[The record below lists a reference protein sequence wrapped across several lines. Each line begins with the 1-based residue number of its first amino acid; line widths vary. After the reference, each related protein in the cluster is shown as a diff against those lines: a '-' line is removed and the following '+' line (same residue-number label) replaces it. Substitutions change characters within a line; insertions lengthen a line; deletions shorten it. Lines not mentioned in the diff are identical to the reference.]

1 MITSEDFK
9 PNARGNLTPALPTL
23 LLSTSDLNTLILRE
37 LTSTGYISPEALVVA
52 LAALPRLKAFT
63 IEFAST
69 RPDHIHPPPPGTRA
83 VLPALTCFQFN
94 GAGEYLEDL
103 VSRIDAP
110 QLNAI
115 WTYFW
120 IMLVKFQVVQLSRF
134 IDRSFGPN
142 LTLFRRAYLTLNKN
156 EVSFNTY
163 HLTQD
168 TDVCYTMNT
177 ISCYEI
183 DYQVSHMAQVLGHFS
198 AVLSNVVHLDLK
210 TDADE
215 DPQLD
220 GLDDIDW
227 LLHQFSTVK
236 TLYVIWELA
245 GYVARALEDITAE
258 MVTEVLP
265 SLDLICLA
273 GQSESSIEK
282 FIAARKVSGLPVTV
296 VHSKREL
303 DEKIK
308 SYASK

>member
-1 MITSEDFK
+1 M
-9 PNARGNLTPALPTL
+9 
-23 LLSTSDLNTLILRE
+23 
-37 LTSTGYISPEALVVA
+37 A
-52 LAALPRLKAFT
+52 LAALPRLKVFT

-69 RPDHIHPPPPGTRA
+69 RPDHIHPPPPIPRA
-83 VLPALTCFQFN
+83 VLPALTSFLFR
-94 GAGEYLEDL
+94 GASECLEDL
-103 VSRIDAP
+103 VSRKDAP
-110 QLNAI
+110 HLNAI
-115 WTYFW
+115 CTYFW
-120 IMLVKFQVVQLSRF
+120 IKLVDFQVVQLSRF
-134 IDRSFGPN
+134 IDRSFGPT
-142 LTLFRRAYLTLNKN
+142 LTLFRCADVTLDKN

-163 HLTQD
+163 HLTHD
-168 TDVCYTMNT
+168 TDVCYTTNT

-183 DYQVSHMAQVLGHFS
+183 DYQVSHMAQVLGKFS
-198 AVLSNVVHLDLK
+198 ALLSNVVHLDLK

-215 DPQLD
+215 GLQLD

-245 GYVARALEDITAE
+245 GYVALALEDITAE

-265 SLDLICLA
+265 SLDLICLD
-273 GQSESSIEK
+273 GQPESSIEK

-308 SYASK
+308 SSASR